1 MNKALL
7 DQNDKIKGDLETMFS
22 KLQIQNEKAKERQ
35 EFTQET
41 IVEFDEQNK
50 QLLEDSL
57 EIMQKHFTTLTEK
70 LQKV

>member
-22 KLQIQNEKAKERQ
+22 KLQFQNEKAKERQ